1 MKKVIIGR
9 RKPHATPSLWS
20 GQGHL
25 SSYGR
30 IKRIFLYFIAAFIW
44 GIPGFILTMKGVRAY
59 SMLPAQKLWWLL
71 LITVFVLIGF
81 FFMFRGIVDRYS
93 RRISS
98 LPDPVSPLQTFP
110 LRGWILI
117 LCMTSLGLVLKQIP
131 LIPAEFTAS
140 FYSGLGPMLLWAAY
154 RFVRNGIKE

>member
-1 MKKVIIGR
+1 MK
-9 RKPHATPSLWS
+9 
-20 GQGHL
+20 
-25 SSYGR
+25 GR

-154 RFVRNGIKE
+154 RFVHNGIKE